1 MIWALHP
8 TSLPIKR
15 DNAIKESLFRVC
27 VCKVKREL
35 FLKSI
40 CEMVD
45 RLDGS
50 FELAQIES
58 IIIMKNRFSMF
69 FLGGL

>member
-1 MIWALHP
+1 
-8 TSLPIKR
+8 
-15 DNAIKESLFRVC
+15 
-27 VCKVKREL
+27 
-35 FLKSI
+35 
-40 CEMVD
+40 MVD

-50 FELAQIES
+50 LELAQIES